1 MGDWGGNCP
10 YGDSGKLYKI
20 SVEKFCYILTK
31 SLLLSYYVVYW
42 IQLSF
47 CVSLLNRIDITWLIH
62 SSKEHR

>member
-10 YGDSGKLYKI
+10 YGDSGKLYKT

-31 SLLLSYYVVYW
+31 SLLLSYYMVYW

-47 CVSLLNRIDITWLIH
+47 
-62 SSKEHR
+62 